1 MANNISIIGRLGAD
15 GEGKN
20 VSGTALFEFRVAEDV
35 GFGDRKVTN
44 WWKVQL
50 WGKQAEGRLV
60 DFLTKGQQVA
70 VFGEVTLREW
80 QDKDGNKRLSPE
92 IRANSVQ
99 LVGSKGDNAVPRES
113 EPAPPKRQ
121 ESKPAAGG
129 GDFDDDIPFA
139 PLGKQSRFSV
149 LVM

>member
-1 MANNISIIGRLGAD
+1 MANNISIIGRLGRD
-15 GEGKN
+15 GEGKY
-20 VSGTALFEFRVAEDV
+20 VSGTALFEFSVAEDV
-35 GFGDRKVTN
+35 GFGDRRVTN
-44 WWKVQL
+44 WWEVQL

-129 GDFDDDIPFA
+129 GDFDDSDIPF
-139 PLGKQSRFSV
+139 
-149 LVM
+149 

>member
-1 MANNISIIGRLGAD
+1 MANNISIIGRLGRD

-20 VSGTALFEFRVAEDV
+20 AGSTALFEFSVAEDV

-44 WWKVQL
+44 WWKVQI

-80 QDKDGNKRLSPE
+80 TDKDGNKRLSPE

-121 ESKPAAGG
+121 EPKPAPRP
-129 GDFDDDIPFA
+129 DDIEDDIPF
-139 PLGKQSRFSV
+139 
-149 LVM
+149 

>member
-1 MANNISIIGRLGAD
+1 MANNVSIIGRLGRD

-20 VSGTALFEFRVAEDV
+20 AGGIALFEFSVAEDV

-50 WGKQAEGRLV
+50 WGKQAESRVV

-70 VFGEVTLREW
+70 VFGEITLREW
-80 QDKDGNKRLSPE
+80 TDKDGNKRLSTE

-99 LVGSKGDNAVPRES
+99 LVGSKGDNAVPRDSDEAVHTAKHDSKRAES
-113 EPAPPKRQ
+113 I
-121 ESKPAAGG
+121 
-129 GDFDDDIPFA
+129 DDSDIPF
-139 PLGKQSRFSV
+139 
-149 LVM
+149 

>member
-1 MANNISIIGRLGAD
+1 MANNISIIGRLGRD

-20 VSGTALFEFRVAEDV
+20 AGGTALFEFSVAEDV

-80 QDKDGNKRLSPE
+80 TDKDGNKRLSPE

-99 LVGSKGDNAVPRES
+99 LVGSKGDGAVPRDS
-113 EPAPPKRQ
+113 EPAAPKRQ
-121 ESKPAAGG
+121 ESKPAPRM
-129 GDFDDDIPFA
+129 DDMDDDIPF
-139 PLGKQSRFSV
+139 
-149 LVM
+149 

>member
-1 MANNISIIGRLGAD
+1 MANNISIIGRLGRD

-20 VSGTALFEFRVAEDV
+20 AGGTALFEFSVAEDV

-44 WWKVQL
+44 WWKVQI

-113 EPAPPKRQ
+113 EPAPPRRQ
-121 ESKPAAGG
+121 ESKPAPRM
-129 GDFDDDIPFA
+129 DDMDDDIPF
-139 PLGKQSRFSV
+139 
-149 LVM
+149 

>member
-1 MANNISIIGRLGAD
+1 MANNISIIGRLGRD

-20 VSGTALFEFRVAEDV
+20 AGGTALFEFSVAEDV

-80 QDKDGNKRLSPE
+80 TDKDGNKRLSPE

-99 LVGSKGDNAVPRES
+99 LVGSKGDNAVPRDS
-113 EPAPPKRQ
+113 EPAAPKRQ
-121 ESKPAAGG
+121 EPKPAAGG
-129 GDFDDDIPFA
+129 FDDGDIPFA

>member
-1 MANNISIIGRLGAD
+1 MANNISIIGRLGRD

-20 VSGTALFEFRVAEDV
+20 AGGTALFEFSVGEDV

-60 DFLTKGQQVA
+60 DFLTKGQQVT

-80 QDKDGNKRLSPE
+80 TDKDGNKRLSPE

-121 ESKPAAGG
+121 ESKPAPQM
-129 GDFDDDIPFA
+129 DDMDDDIPF
-139 PLGKQSRFSV
+139 
-149 LVM
+149 